1 MIREYK
7 CLALFSG
14 GLDSILAVKHMEKL
28 GYTVIPV
35 FFETPFFEATSA
47 VKAAKANGIELRVI
61 NVMPEYLEV
70 LKNPRYG
77 YGKNM
82 NPCVDCH
89 GFMFRKAA
97 AMMQEY
103 GADFLISGEVLGQRP
118 KSQRK
123 YSMNA
128 VAKLSGVKDLLV
140 RPLCQRFL
148 ADTLPIREG
157 WVDEA
162 ELLDIQGRGRYR
174 QLELAREY
182 GVIEFQNPAG
192 GCKLTDIKY
201 SRKLKDLLV
210 HDQIN
215 DKSIKFLNY
224 GRHFRLN
231 DNTRLVV
238 GRDMAENEHLS
249 LLTTDEIVVK
259 AVDYHG
265 PLGIIC
271 KDERVTENE
280 IEMAARIV
288 LRYNNKVESEADVAW
303 GKNFSLNNIN
313 KVEKYTPAEVEDLMI
328 K

>member
-1 MIREYK
+1 MNREHK

-35 FFETPFFEATSA
+35 FFETPFFEATPA
-47 VKAAKANGIELRVI
+47 LKAAQSNGIDLQVI
-61 NVMPEYLEV
+61 NVMPEYLHV

-97 AMMQEY
+97 EMMKEY
-103 GADFLISGEVLGQRP
+103 RADFLISGEVLGQRP

-123 YSMNA
+123 DAMNA

-148 ADTLPIREG
+148 SDPLPIREG
-157 WVDEA
+157 WVDKE

-174 QLELAREY
+174 QIELAREY
-182 GVIEFQNPAG
+182 DVKEFQTPAG

-201 SRKLKDLLV
+201 SRKLKDLLE

-215 DKSIKFLNY
+215 DYNIKFLNY

-231 DNTRLVV
+231 ENTRLVV
-238 GRDMAENEHLS
+238 GRNMAENEHLS
-249 LLTTDEIVVK
+249 LMTSDELVVK

-271 KDERVTENE
+271 KDSDIDDTE

-288 LRYNNKVESEADVAW
+288 LRYNNKVDGESDVGW
-303 GKNFSLNNIN
+303 GKNFALNNII
-313 KVEKYTPAEVEDLMI
+313 KVEKYTPEEVEELMI

>member
-1 MIREYK
+1 MIRKHK

-14 GLDSILAVKHMEKL
+14 GLDSLLAVKHMEKL
-28 GYTVIPV
+28 GYTVIPI

-47 VKAAKANGIELRVI
+47 LKVAQSNGIDLQVI
-61 NVMPEYLEV
+61 NVMPEYLDV

-97 AMMQEY
+97 EMMQEY
-103 GADFLISGEVLGQRP
+103 GADFLISGEVIGQRP

-123 YSMNA
+123 DSMNA

-157 WVDEA
+157 WVDKA
-162 ELLDIQGRGRYR
+162 ELLDIQGRARYR
-174 QLELAREY
+174 QLELAKEY

-215 DKSIKFLNY
+215 DKNIKFLNY

-231 DNTRLVV
+231 ENTRLVV
-238 GRDMAENEHLS
+238 GRNMEENEHLS
-249 LLTTDEIVVK
+249 LITTDELVVK

-271 KDERVTENE
+271 KDGEVTENE

-288 LRYNNKVESEADVAW
+288 LRYNNKVERESEVGW
-303 GKNFSLNNIN
+303 GKNFALNNII
-313 KVEKYTPAEVEDLMI
+313 KVEKYTPEEVEDLMI

>member
-1 MIREYK
+1 MIREHK

-28 GYTVIPV
+28 GYVVKPV
-35 FFETPFFEATSA
+35 FFETPFFEAESA
-47 VKAAKANGIELRVI
+47 LKSAKANGIELQVI
-61 NVMPEYLEV
+61 NVMPEYLGV

-97 AMMQEY
+97 EMMQEY
-103 GADFLISGEVLGQRP
+103 GIDFLISGEVIGQRP

-123 YSMNA
+123 DSMNA

-148 ADTLPIREG
+148 ADTKPIREG
-157 WVDEA
+157 WVDKA

-182 GVIEFQNPAG
+182 GVTEFQNPAG

-215 DKSIKFLNY
+215 DKNIKFLNY

-231 DNTRLVV
+231 DNARLVV

-271 KDERVTENE
+271 KDGEIAENE

-303 GKNFSLNNIN
+303 GENFSLNNII
-313 KVEKYTPAEVEDLMI
+313 KVEKYTPGEVENLMI

>member
-1 MIREYK
+1 MNREHK

-28 GYTVIPV
+28 GYQVIPV

-47 VKAAKANGIELRVI
+47 LKAAQSNAIDLKVI
-61 NVMPEYLEV
+61 NVMPEYLHV

-97 AMMQEY
+97 EMMKEY

-123 YSMNA
+123 DSMNA

-148 ADTLPIREG
+148 SDTLPIREG
-157 WVDEA
+157 WVDKA

-174 QLELAREY
+174 QIELAREY
-182 GVIEFQNPAG
+182 GVEEFQSPAG

-201 SRKLKDLLV
+201 SRKLKDLLE

-215 DKSIKFLNY
+215 DKNIKYLNY

-238 GRDMAENEHLS
+238 GRNMAENEHLS
-249 LLTTDEIVVK
+249 LMPVGELVVK

-271 KDERVTENE
+271 KDGEIDNTE

-288 LRYNNKVESEADVAW
+288 LRYNNKVDGISEVGW
-303 GKNFSLNNIN
+303 GKNFALNNII
-313 KVEKYTPAEVEDLMI
+313 KLEKYTPEEVEDLMI